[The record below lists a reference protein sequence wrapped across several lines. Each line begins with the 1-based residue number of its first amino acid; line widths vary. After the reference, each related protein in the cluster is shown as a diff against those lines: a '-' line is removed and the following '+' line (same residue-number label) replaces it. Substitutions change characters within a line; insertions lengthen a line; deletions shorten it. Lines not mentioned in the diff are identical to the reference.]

1 MTEKRQLPDKASGEG
16 PMLKIPAPMDAS
28 RDALEKKMAESVP
41 EWPQLSP
48 PQRQELVE
56 LIIATRKVVDPVQI
70 SLVKNDDGG
79 LTLKVAGPSQ
89 VLGTLK
95 LQKTFGAVSM
105 DPVTARL
112 TELRNYLSSVGI
124 TDDDRINAALSY
136 IESMEPRSQAEA
148 MLLLQSYITHD
159 AAVRSLVQMNNAEW
173 MPNAQMNG
181 NLGVKLLR
189 TFQGQMDTLTKMR
202 SGGEQVVR
210 HIYIDNRNGGQ
221 AVVTS
226 QVTTSRGGQNE
237 KNFEQPHA
245 AGDFGHGP
253 AMLGHDPQGQGVP
266 IASREGQEAMQD
278 ARRR

>member
-1 MTEKRQLPDKASGEG
+1 MTDKTQLPEKASDDG
-16 PMLKIPAPMDAS
+16 PVLKIPVPMDAS
-28 RDALEKKMAESVP
+28 RDDLEKKMAESVP
-41 EWPQLSP
+41 EWPQLSQ
-48 PQRQELVE
+48 PQRQELVD
-56 LIIATRKVVDPVQI
+56 LIIETRKVADPVQI

-79 LTLKVAGPSQ
+79 LTLKVVGPSQ

-124 TDDDRINAALSY
+124 TDDARVNAALSY

-159 AAVRSLVQMNNAEW
+159 AAVRSLVAMNNAEW
-173 MPNAQMNG
+173 VPSAQMNG

-221 AVVTS
+221 TVVTD

-237 KNFEQPHA
+237 KITGQAHGASEL
-245 AGDFGHGP
+245 GSGP
-253 AMLGHDPQGQGVP
+253 AMLGQDAQGRGVP
-266 IASREGQEAMQD
+266 IARGAREEALSH
-278 ARRR
+278 ARLR